1 LNILLIGA
9 GSIGK
14 RHIANLLSLGYN
26 NISVVTRSHLPEE
39 LLHLTTYKTIAGALQ
54 NSIFD
59 VAFICTPTALHIEN
73 LQLLLEKQIKNIY
86 IEKPLSHTVENIKQV
101 LDLASGYDNNIV
113 VGYDL
118 HFDPGVQKV
127 YELLQAGTIGRVLSV
142 NAFVGQ
148 YLPLWRPYEDHRTGM
163 SAKKSTGGGVLLDIV
178 HEFDYL
184 YWLNGATETVAG
196 LNTNSGT
203 LEIETEEVAEVI
215 LKYANGSIGSVHL
228 DYMQPSLV
236 RYCIITGAKGSIT
249 CNMADKKVTWAMHN
263 GDKGEFNYETFERND
278 RFKEIVK
285 NFLENKGDYRLTS
298 LQNALESLYIV
309 EAAKYSS
316 ANNCM
321 VNLQNFKTN

>member
-1 LNILLIGA
+1 MNILLIGA

-26 NISVVTRSHLPEE
+26 NISVVTRFHLPGELSHLIT
-39 LLHLTTYKTIAGALQ
+39 HKTIAAALQ
-54 NSIFD
+54 DSNFD

-73 LQLLLEKQIKNIY
+73 LLLLLEKQIKNIY

-101 LDLASGYDNNIV
+101 LTLAATYNNNIV

-118 HFDPGVQKV
+118 HFDPGIQKLH
-127 YELLQAGTIGRVLSV
+127 ELLQAGTIGKVISV

-148 YLPLWRPYEDHRTGM
+148 YLPHWRPYEDHRTGM
-163 SAKKSTGGGVLLDIV
+163 SAKKATGGGVLLDIV

-184 YWLNGATETVAG
+184 YWLNGPAETVAG
-196 LNTNSGT
+196 LNVNTGT

-215 LKYANGSIGSVHL
+215 IKYTNGSIGTIHL

-249 CNMADKKVTWAMHN
+249 CNMADKKVTWALQN
-263 GDKGEFNYETFERND
+263 GDKGEFSYETFERND
-278 RFKEIVK
+278 RFKEIIK
-285 NFLENKGDYRLTS
+285 HFLENKNDYRLTS
-298 LQNALESLYIV
+298 LQKSLESLYIV